1 MRSLTRIGVATTVAG
16 LLGAGAFTAATVMAG
31 TAHADTASFC
41 VGLGAPVSC
50 QINDVVINSPST
62 ITLVANVTPAGGINV
77 GFNWKAVCT
86 KGGSVQTTTGGQT
99 TMNRNDPLTLGF
111 TNPDQCTVQVRS
123 WLPGT
128 RSVSP
133 SSTAS
138 PSPSPT
144 STATVASLTLDVN
157 FTTQTAPGASP
168 TPSPTTAHPVYH
180 VARGMSGECIDVA
193 RNSSSKRAKVEI
205 WKCSSSDA
213 AQALTYSHSN
223 LKHNGMCLNAKGNAK
238 AGSKI
243 ILWNCTSSANEA
255 WTHKSNGEFVLKANG
270 GKLCLTDPGSSTK
283 NGTQLVVAACA
294 NSRNQ
299 HWSVP

>member
-16 LLGAGAFTAATVMAG
+16 LLGAGAFTAATLMAG

-41 VGLGAPVSC
+41 VGQGAPVSC
-50 QINDVVINSPST
+50 QVTGAVINSPST
-62 ITLVANVTPAGGINV
+62 ITLVATVTPATGIQI

-99 TMNRNDPLTLGF
+99 STNHNDPLTLGF
-111 TNPDQCTVQVRS
+111 TNPDQCTVVVRS

-128 RSVSP
+128 RSASP

-138 PSPSPT
+138 PTPSPT
-144 STATVASLTLDVN
+144 STAPVASLLLDVN
-157 FTTQTAPGASP
+157 FTAQSATPAP

-180 VARGMSGECIDVA
+180 VARGIGGKCIDIA
-193 RNSSSKRAKVEI
+193 RNSSSRRAKVEI
-205 WKCSSSDA
+205 WSCSSSDA
-213 AQALTYSHSN
+213 AQALTYSHSS
-223 LKHNGMCLNAKGNAK
+223 LKHNGMCLNAKGNGK

-243 ILWNCTSSANEA
+243 ILWNCTGSANEV
-255 WTHKSNGEFVLKANG
+255 WIHKSNGEFVLKANG